1 MSSDLSL
8 HPETA
13 MPEDSIWV
21 SIRET
26 AKEQVQRE
34 PMLASFLHS
43 IILKHDCLEDA
54 VSFQLAERLP
64 SSTLSEMPL
73 REIDSGGHQGGERA
87 GSSSLLLFGSAPLY
101 EGPACAHGLSSC
113 PLALEG
119 GSLVFST
126 PLTEPYF

>member
-13 MPEDSIWV
+13 MPEDRIWV

-43 IILKHDCLEDA
+43 IILNHDCLEDA

-64 SSTLSEMPL
+64 YSTLSEMPL
-73 REIDSGGHQGGERA
+73 REIVDHA
-87 GSSSLLLFGSAPLY
+87 
-101 EGPACAHGLSSC
+101 LSQD
-113 PLALEG
+113 
-119 GSLVFST
+119 T
-126 PLTEPYF
+126 